1 MFFCGKNIRKY
12 FFLKK
17 NIFLQ
22 IYTQIS
28 ILQIFSYNYQK
39 AIMSE
44 IKAS

>member
-17 NIFLQ
+17 IFLQ

>member
-1 MFFCGKNIRKY
+1 MFFCGKNIRR
-12 FFLKK
+12 

-28 ILQIFSYNYQK
+28 ILQIFSYNYHK

-44 IKAS
+44 IEAS